1 MKISYNWLKSYL
13 PVTLPAAEVSAL
25 LTNCGL
31 EVEGTEIYQTIKGGL
46 AGLVI
51 GEVKSCQRHPNA
63 DKLSLTTV
71 DIGSGT
77 DLQIVCGAPNVAAGQ
92 RVVVAPVGAMVH
104 PTTGDSF
111 EIKKSKIRGELSEG
125 MICAED
131 EIGMGASHAGILV
144 LPADAPVGVPVKDY
158 FKVEDDIVFEIG
170 LTPNRV
176 DAASHIGVARD
187 LAAILNLQAGNSK
200 AQMVQLP
207 ATAECSKEAEG
218 LVIAVTVDDI
228 VACPRYSGITISG
241 VEVKESPEWLQHRLK
256 AIGIGPV
263 NNIVDITNFI
273 LHECGQ
279 PLHAFDADKIE
290 GGKVVVRKAADGE
303 KFVTLDSV
311 ERTLLGTDLMIC
323 NTKKPMCIAG
333 VFGGLESGIT
343 SATTNIF
350 IESAYFDPSFIRKT
364 GKHHGLKTDASFRY
378 ERGAD
383 PTITVYALR
392 RAVQLIREIAGGKIT
407 SDIIDH
413 YPVAQVPVSIDFS
426 FDYLNR
432 FTGQSIDRD
441 AVLTILDSLGMA
453 PQTTS
458 PDSCRLSIP
467 TGKVDVTRP
476 IDVVEEVLRIYG
488 YNNIAVPAKLNVSL
502 PAVTGFDE
510 EALQEKV
517 ADYLAGNGFHEL
529 FSNSLTRA
537 AYSEIPGNSVDEAV
551 RLLNPLSQ
559 DLGVLRQDMLHSGL
573 EAIQYNRNRRQQDL
587 RFFEFGKTYR
597 RKEDRYSESRHLSL
611 FLSGNN
617 HDESWYAKTEE
628 MDYYFLKAFVG
639 NVMSLCGIDP
649 RKLKEQ
655 AVDHPFFASGVSW
668 LIGERILVSFGVLK
682 RSQLRK
688 FDISAS
694 TCFADFHWDAV
705 IKSAKK
711 KPVQVVEIP
720 KYPQVRRDLSMVIDA
735 EVEFG
740 RIQETAFKTER
751 KLLRGVQLFDIYQGD
766 KIEAGKK
773 SYAVSFL
780 LQDDQQTL
788 TDQQIEKTMERL
800 MAALTKEI
808 GAIIR
813 TS

>member
-13 PVTLPAAEVSAL
+13 PVNLPADEVAAL

-31 EVEGTEIYQTIKGGL
+31 EVEATDTYQTIKGGL

-51 GEVKSCQRHPNA
+51 GEVKTCQRHPNA

-71 DIGSGT
+71 DIGTGT

-92 RVVVAPVGAMVH
+92 RVVVAPVGTTVH
-104 PTTGDSF
+104 PTSGESF

-131 EIGMGASHAGILV
+131 EIGMGTSHAGILV
-144 LPADAPVGVPVKDY
+144 LPADAPVGLAVKNY
-158 FKVEDDIVFEIG
+158 FNVDDDIVFEIG

-176 DAASHIGVARD
+176 DAASHIGVAKD
-187 LAAILNLQAGNSK
+187 LAAILNLRTESGGAK
-200 AQMVQLP
+200 TVQLP
-207 ATAECSKEAEG
+207 VVESCNKEADG
-218 LVIAVTVDDI
+218 LSIAVTIDDI
-228 VACPRYSGITISG
+228 VACPRYSGITICG
-241 VEVKESPEWLQHRLK
+241 VTVKDSPEWLQHRLK
-256 AIGIGPV
+256 AIGIGPI
-263 NNIVDITNFI
+263 NNIVDITNFV

-279 PLHAFDADKIE
+279 PLHAFDAEKVE
-290 GGKVVVRKAADGE
+290 GSNVVVRRAVEGE
-303 KFVTLDSV
+303 KFVTLDGV
-311 ERTLLGTDLMIC
+311 ERTMLGTDLMIC
-323 NTKKPMCIAG
+323 DVKKPMCIAG
-333 VFGGLESGIT
+333 VFGGLNSGIT
-343 SATTNIF
+343 SETKSVF
-350 IESAYFDPSFIRKT
+350 LESAYFEPSAIRKT
-364 GKHHGLKTDASFRY
+364 GKHHGLKTDASFRF

-383 PTITVYALR
+383 PSITSYALQ
-392 RAVQLIREIAGGKIT
+392 RAVKLIQEIAGGKI
-407 SDIIDH
+407 SSNIIDH
-413 YPVAQVPVSIDFS
+413 YPSPVAPVTIDFS
-426 FDYLNR
+426 FDYLDR
-432 FTGQSIDRD
+432 FTGQSIERS
-441 AVLTILDSLGMA
+441 TIINILASLGMQ
-453 PQTTS
+453 PKHVTVDGCQLT
-458 PDSCRLSIP
+458 IP

-476 IDVVEEVLRIYG
+476 VDVVEEILRIYG
-488 YNNIAVPAKLNVSL
+488 YNNINVPAKMNVSL
-502 PAVTGFDE
+502 PAVTGFDVE
-510 EALQEKV
+510 LLQDKV
-517 ADYLAGNGFHEL
+517 SDYLADNGCHEL
-529 FSNSLTRA
+529 FSNSLTRST
-537 AYSEIPGNSVDEAV
+537 YMEVPGNVAEEAV

-597 RKEDRYSESRHLSL
+597 RKGDAYVESRHLSL
-611 FLSGNN
+611 FLSGNM
-617 HDESWYAKTEE
+617 HDESWYAKASA

-639 NVMSLCGIDP
+639 NVLSICGIDQ
-649 RKLKEQ
+649 RKLTEQ
-655 AVDHPFFASGVSW
+655 VVDHPFFASGVSW
-668 LIGERILVSFGVLK
+668 SIGERSLVSFGIVK
-682 RSQLRK
+682 RSLLRK
-688 FDISAS
+688 FDVTVA
-694 TCFADFHWDAV
+694 TCYADFNWDAV

-751 KLLRGVQLFDIYQGD
+751 KLLRGVQLFDVYQGD

-800 MAALTKEI
+800 MAALSKEV

-813 TS
+813 SS